1 MVNEFFYKG
10 AKKIWWE
17 KNGLFAIWSL
27 DNWICP
33 IERMN
38 LDPYL
43 TLYIKMNPKEKK
55 KQTNKN
61 NNSKWVIYLNVEAK
75 IVKFLKENIE
85 GNLNDLEWFLDIM
98 PKG

>member
-1 MVNEFFYKG
+1 
-10 AKKIWWE
+10 
-17 KNGLFAIWSL
+17 
-27 DNWICP
+27 
-33 IERMN
+33 MN

-61 NNSKWVIYLNVEAK
+61 NNSKWVIYLNVGAK

-85 GNLNDLEWFLDIM
+85 GNLNDLE
-98 PKG
+98 